1 MVERYARRAEEN
13 GSRCGVCASAWRR
26 FSSGASMTAAV
37 LWIAVGIAACGGSTS
52 APTPTP
58 SAVMGTAQL
67 AIKVTLTGAVAE
79 TGELIQSVVG
89 TTCETFAEGRSH
101 TFLIPS
107 GPANATLA
115 GNPFHL
121 TAPIAQYAGPG
132 DYSLDTE
139 GFGGNQF
146 TTAVTVGPGER
157 AGDLQDISP
166 VRRSRD
172 GQRRRV
178 GFVHI
183 PRLGAWD
190 RWTWNRERKRDA
202 RVDVQVSAQLK
213 LTPVGPLWGVRAV
226 ARRLIRSRAL
236 VAAVSAWSALGI
248 AACGGSTTVPRATP
262 STATGIARLTIN
274 VTLTGLAAEAGGLIQ
289 SVPSMTYETFA
300 QGHDHML
307 QITAGPSNAT
317 LAGNPFQLTAPIPIH
332 RTGRPQSEYQLVEG
346 ELDVARVAIAHA
358 RERSGPEDLADHRGV
373 LEQALAI
380 RRERVQAGGNEGL
393 H

>member
-146 TTAVTVGPGER
+146 TTAVTVGPASAPETFKIF
-157 AGDLQDISP
+157 LQSEEAATVND
-166 VRRSRD
+166 D
-172 GQRRRV
+172 GS
-178 GFVHI
+178 GSFTFLDWVH
-183 PRLGAWD
+183 
-190 RWTWNRERKRDA
+190 
-202 RVDVQVSAQLK
+202 
-213 LTPVGPLWGVRAV
+213 
-226 ARRLIRSRAL
+226 
-236 VAAVSAWSALGI
+236 GI
-248 AACGGSTTVPRATP
+248 
-262 STATGIARLTIN
+262 
-274 VTLTGLAAEAGGLIQ
+274 GGLGTENENGMLAWTCR
-289 SVPSMTYETFA
+289 SLPS
-300 QGHDHML
+300 
-307 QITAGPSNAT
+307 
-317 LAGNPFQLTAPIPIH
+317 
-332 RTGRPQSEYQLVEG
+332 
-346 ELDVARVAIAHA
+346 
-358 RERSGPEDLADHRGV
+358 
-373 LEQALAI
+373 
-380 RRERVQAGGNEGL
+380 
-393 H
+393 